1 MRIETS
7 FRLHYFFIVLN
18 FLSCKIGPDPEQEL
32 EKIENEVEI
41 LPPGEL
47 GSLTMAGDKGT

>member
-1 MRIETS
+1 MRIEIP
-7 FRLHYFFIVLN
+7 FRLHYFFIVLF

-32 EKIENEVEI
+32 EKIENQVEI

-47 GSLTMAGDKGT
+47 YGDLFYDVQE